1 MHGMSPLLPRVVPIL
16 SAGLMIAAVALWL
29 TSPPAVGVQLRT
41 PGRDRDPNA
50 AVQVVRAPNRD
61 GDTIAGPGSPGA
73 DLGSWPTFRGPDRDN
88 IDHDSPPL
96 IDRLEAVPPVLWDL
110 PVGDGHAG
118 PAVHRGRVYLLDY
131 DVDAR
136 RDVYRCLSADDG
148 REIWRYSYPVPVAWN
163 HGHSRTVVA
172 IGEGV
177 VVGLG
182 PKGHV
187 TCLDAETGQLRW
199 ALDPVADM
207 GTTVPP
213 WYAGQCPVIDAGR
226 VIIAP
231 GADPFML
238 ALEPNSGEVLW
249 QTPNPGD
256 WQMTHSSILPIEIAG
271 RDAYVYCASRGVAIV
286 EADTGRLMGTTTDWK
301 ISIANVPTPVDLGG
315 GRLLFSGGYRAGSAF
330 ARIEGAGSSIELTRR
345 LDDRTFGAAQQTPI
359 YHEGHVYG
367 VRPDGQM
374 TCLDSE
380 GNVLWTSGPSAR
392 FGLGPFLLADG
403 KLLVLDE
410 SATLSMIRA
419 TPDDYEPLGSAALFD
434 GESAWAPMAIVAGR
448 LILRDRIRMMCIDLR
463 KDASP

>member
-1 MHGMSPLLPRVVPIL
+1 
-16 SAGLMIAAVALWL
+16 
-29 TSPPAVGVQLRT
+29 
-41 PGRDRDPNA
+41 
-50 AVQVVRAPNRD
+50 
-61 GDTIAGPGSPGA
+61 
-73 DLGSWPTFRGPDRDN
+73 
-88 IDHDSPPL
+88 
-96 IDRLEAVPPVLWDL
+96 
-110 PVGDGHAG
+110 
-118 PAVHRGRVYLLDY
+118 
-131 DVDAR
+131 
-136 RDVYRCLSADDG
+136 
-148 REIWRYSYPVPVAWN
+148 
-163 HGHSRTVVA
+163 
-172 IGEGV
+172 
-177 VVGLG
+177 
-182 PKGHV
+182 
-187 TCLDAETGQLRW
+187 
-199 ALDPVADM
+199 
-207 GTTVPP
+207 
-213 WYAGQCPVIDAGR
+213 
-226 VIIAP
+226 
-231 GADPFML
+231 
-238 ALEPNSGEVLW
+238 
-249 QTPNPGD
+249 
-256 WQMTHSSILPIEIAG
+256 
-271 RDAYVYCASRGVAIV
+271 VAIV